1 MVRESIKTLCLGF
14 PWWYHGEDFVFQCR
28 GHKFDPWSGS
38 LDPTSQKKKQKN
50 PSHKTEKQYCNKF
63 NKDLKMDH
71 TEKILK
77 KKTRNYLPE
86 EAGKEKL
93 TSCGMG
99 FPGWNN
105 RRAGME
111 ELYFCGSEI

>member
-1 MVRESIKTLCLGF
+1 MVKTLSFNAGGTSSI
-14 PWWYHGEDFVFQCR
+14 PGR
-28 GHKFDPWSGS
+28 GAWIP
-38 LDPTSQKKKQKN
+38 QAKKKKKN

>member
-1 MVRESIKTLCLGF
+1 
-14 PWWYHGEDFVFQCR
+14 
-28 GHKFDPWSGS
+28 
-38 LDPTSQKKKQKN
+38 
-50 PSHKTEKQYCNKF
+50 
-63 NKDLKMDH
+63 MDH

>member
-1 MVRESIKTLCLGF
+1 MKTLSFNAGGTSST
-14 PWWYHGEDFVFQCR
+14 PGR
-28 GHKFDPWSGS
+28 GAWIP
-38 LDPTSQKKKQKN
+38 QAKKKKKKTT

-71 TEKILK
+71 TEKILT
-77 KKTRNYLPE
+77 KKTRHYLPE

-93 TSCGMG
+93 TSCGRG

-105 RRAGME
+105 RRAGVE